1 MREPDL
7 NRQSRV
13 QSPAC
18 YRYTIPLCNTLST
31 AGRSPS
37 ARQRAFAVLQISVKP
52 CQVFQVAL
60 HGLEL
65 ILQGTQ
71 APGSGIIAVRE
82 ILQIPTA
89 AGDAGFY
96 ALQLLLLFRQ
106 EHIAVINQA
115 FKFLGEIIPNLLV
128 DYIDQLVRETN

>member
-1 MREPDL
+1 MREPDS
-7 NRQSRV
+7 NRQCQI
-13 QSPAC
+13 QSLTCCP
-18 YRYTIPLCNTLST
+18 YTIPLCNTLPDS
-31 AGRSPS
+31 GRRRS
-37 ARQRAFAVLQISVKP
+37 ARQRAFAVLQISVKS
-52 CQVFQVAL
+52 CQVFQIAL

-71 APGSGIIAVRE
+71 APGSGIIPIGE

-89 AGDAGFY
+89 AGDTGFY

>member
-1 MREPDL
+1 M

-18 YRYTIPLCNTLST
+18 YRYTIPLCNTPPNS
-31 AGRSPS
+31 GRRRS
-37 ARQRAFAVLQISVKP
+37 ARQRAIDVLQISVKP

-65 ILQGTQ
+65 ILQRAKTT
-71 APGSGIIAVRE
+71 GSRIIAVRE

-89 AGDAGFY
+89 AGDTGFY

-106 EHIAVINQA
+106 EHITVINQA